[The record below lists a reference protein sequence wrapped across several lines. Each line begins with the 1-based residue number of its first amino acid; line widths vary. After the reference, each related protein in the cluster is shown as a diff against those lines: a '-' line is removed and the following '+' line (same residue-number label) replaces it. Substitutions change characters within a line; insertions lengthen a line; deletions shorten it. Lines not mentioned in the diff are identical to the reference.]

1 MKPDVSFFNH
11 QQQLKRDSEHGK
23 KLTDGIDLGTAFI
36 VLPICYRVAGDT
48 HEFGQFKNICNLPKR
63 VLLCMNYHHST

>member
-11 QQQLKRDSEHGK
+11 QQQLKSDSEHGT

-48 HEFGQFKNICNLPKR
+48 HEFGQFRLAHFIFVS
-63 VLLCMNYHHST
+63 VLT

>member
-11 QQQLKRDSEHGK
+11 QQQLKRDSEHGT

-48 HEFGQFKNICNLPKR
+48 HKFGQFGLAHF
-63 VLLCMNYHHST
+63 VFDSVFA